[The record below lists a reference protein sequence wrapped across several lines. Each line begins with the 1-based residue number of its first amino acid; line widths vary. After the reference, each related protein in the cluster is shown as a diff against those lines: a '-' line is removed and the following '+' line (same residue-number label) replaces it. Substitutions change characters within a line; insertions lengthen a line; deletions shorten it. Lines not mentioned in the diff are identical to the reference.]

1 MYTKL
6 FGVDTEQRPDVPK
19 EGDLFKIIQ
28 LYGTTFEIRY
38 GFYEERDR
46 HNRYAEP
53 MEIYP
58 DFIKNPQHTSD
69 GTPFV
74 TAMQN
79 PCALFKG
86 KKDED
91 STCDDCA
98 FYQHCEEMLGICAC
112 PKNKKAVSY

>member
-1 MYTKL
+1 MLAKL
-6 FGVDTEQRPDVPK
+6 LGTDIGQRANVHK
-19 EGDLFKIIQ
+19 EGDLFKVIK

-38 GFYEERDR
+38 GFYEECDR

-58 DFIKNPQHTSD
+58 DFIKNPQHTRD

-74 TAMQN
+74 TAMQT
-79 PCALFKG
+79 PCAHFKG

-98 FYQHCEEMLGICAC
+98 FYKHCEEMLGICAC
-112 PKNKKAVSY
+112 QRNKKAASY

>member
-1 MYTKL
+1 MLTKL
-6 FGVDTEQRPDVPK
+6 FGLDTGQRAVVPK
-19 EGDLFKIIQ
+19 EGDLFKVIE

-38 GFYEERDR
+38 GFYEDRDR

-58 DFIKNPQHTSD
+58 DFIKNPQHTHD
-69 GTPFV
+69 GMPFV
-74 TAMQN
+74 TAMQT

-112 PKNKKAVSY
+112 PKNKKEVV

>member
-1 MYTKL
+1 MLTKL
-6 FGVDTEQRPDVPK
+6 FGLDTGQRVDMPK
-19 EGDLFKIIQ
+19 EGDLFKVIE

-38 GFYEERDR
+38 GFYEDRDR

-58 DFIKNPQHTSD
+58 DFIKNPQHTHD
-69 GTPFV
+69 GMPFV
-74 TAMQN
+74 TAMQT

-98 FYQHCEEMLGICAC
+98 FYQHCEEMLGICVC
-112 PKNKKAVSY
+112 PKNKKEVV